1 MFFLGFFGDSLS
13 SNICLPCTAIP
24 QQVVKKSHWWWV
36 VLFET
41 FASSFSLLLF
51 IVVYMFILFIVVQ
64 FILASP
70 VELFPTLDSEAEAT
84 TRCRSSFCNCWIIII
99 VIDHQPHWSLF
110 IILAKWWFSN
120 NLYSLYQVNES
131 LKLVNDSE
139 KWNQVGSDEN
149 VYDLLNSSYEYW
161 TNLNPWR
168 WLSIY
173 YKKVSSEVIYEEG
186 QHWLHSLYT

>member
-1 MFFLGFFGDSLS
+1 MFNVLFRIFLRFSFFQYLS
-13 SNICLPCTAIP
+13 SLHCNSSTGSQEISMMGCVVWNICKLIEP
-24 QQVVKKSHWWWV
+24 S
-36 VLFET
+36 
-41 FASSFSLLLF
+41 
-51 IVVYMFILFIVVQ
+51 IVYRCIYVYIVVQ
-64 FILASP
+64 FIVSSP

-84 TRCRSSFCNCWIIII
+84 TRFGII

-131 LKLVNDSE
+131 LKLVSDSE

-168 WLSIY
+168 WLNIY
-173 YKKVSSEVIYEEG
+173 YEKVSSEVIYEEG